1 MGIFSLSFTYIGGL
15 LFGLFVVI
23 MFTVG
28 NLAFGQM
35 WTNQELD
42 NATSASMTQ
51 VAGSNT
57 TPSGAQVLNTIDAQN
72 LANKVWN
79 MQNQTWT
86 PTGQPI
92 TATFTPSAV
101 NATTP
106 PGEFDTITGT
116 AQVTVNENGINNF
129 INTFNSKTNA
139 TYGGAITDTVSSTLP
154 EPLQ

>member
-1 MGIFSLSFTYIGGL
+1 MGIFSLIFVYIGGL
-15 LFGLFVVI
+15 LFALFVVI
-23 MFTVG
+23 MFTAG

-35 WTNQELD
+35 WTNQALD

-51 VAGSNT
+51 VAGGNT
-57 TPSGAQVLNTIDAQN
+57 TPSGVQVLNTIDAQN